1 MYDGNIRA
9 DRFCYQLIMFEM
21 RITIGLSRLLDDYIV
36 REIVISK
43 FTTVNLQDVG
53 TTPMQDCSETIV
65 CAALVVIWINL
76 ENVKNLGTA
85 EKLDI
90 YILPL

>member
-1 MYDGNIRA
+1 MYGDNIFA
-9 DRFCYQLIMFEM
+9 DRFRYQLTMIQVH
-21 RITIGLSRLLDDYIV
+21 ITIGLSRLLDDYIV
-36 REIVISK
+36 HVIVISK
-43 FTTVNLQDVG
+43 ITTVNLQDVG

-65 CAALVVIWINL
+65 YTALVETWMSL

-90 YILPL
+90 YIQPL

>member
-1 MYDGNIRA
+1 
-9 DRFCYQLIMFEM
+9 MFEIRVM
-21 RITIGLSRLLDDYIV
+21 IGLSRLLDDYIV

-43 FTTVNLQDVG
+43 ITTVNLQDVG

-65 CAALVVIWINL
+65 CTALVVTWMNL